1 VVGTNGKSSVTAM
14 TVALLEAHGH
24 RAGAY
29 LSPHAERW
37 AERVLISG
45 RTIEPDAFARA
56 VERVAAAVSEVER
69 GFEPGERVTQF
80 EAATAAAFVALAE
93 AGVEYGVIEAGLG
106 GRLDATNVIASS
118 ATALTSVGL
127 DHTQWL
133 GETESQIATEK
144 LAVLRR
150 RSVLVL
156 GDVSPEVERLAR
168 EVAAE
173 RDARVV
179 RPRELAPPEGRSFA
193 APYLRRNVAVAAA
206 LAEALLGEL
215 DPERARAALAGV
227 SLPGRVEVVAG
238 EPPVVLDAAHNPQ
251 GARALAEAL
260 AALARGR
267 RMVGCLAVLAD
278 KDARGIVAELAGVLD
293 AVVCTE
299 LAPGE
304 LAGMGRPDTKVT
316 PAAELSALCE
326 AAGLEASAEP
336 DPETAIAATLRM
348 AAEQGGVAVV
358 CGSHYLL
365 SHAHVALAGDG
376 EAA

>member
-1 VVGTNGKSSVTAM
+1 VGTNGKSSVTAM

-29 LSPHAERW
+29 VSPHAERW
-37 AERVLISG
+37 AERVLIGGES
-45 RTIEPDAFARA
+45 IDPDAFARA
-56 VERVAAAVSEVER
+56 VEAVAAVVPGVER
-69 GFEPGERVTQF
+69 EFERDERITQF
-80 EAATAAAFVALAE
+80 EAATAAAFVALAD

-118 ATALTSVGL
+118 VTALTSVGL

-133 GETESQIATEK
+133 GETEIQIATEK
-144 LAVLRR
+144 LAVLRP

-156 GDVSPEVERLAR
+156 GDVSADVERLAH

-173 RDARVV
+173 RDVHVV
-179 RPRELAPPEGRSFA
+179 RPRELDPPEGRAFA

-206 LAEALLGEL
+206 LAEALLGDL
-215 DPERARAALAGV
+215 DAERARTALAHV

-260 AALARGR
+260 AAVARGR
-267 RMVGCLAVLAD
+267 QVVGCLAVLAD
-278 KDARGIVAELAGVLD
+278 KDARGIVAVLAGVF
-293 AVVCTE
+293 AGAVCTE

-304 LAGMGRPDTKVT
+304 LAGMGRPDTAVT
-316 PAAELSALCE
+316 PAGELAELFA
-326 AAGLEASAEP
+326 AAGVAARAEP
-336 DPETAIAATLRM
+336 DPEAAIAATLRE
-348 AAEQGGVAVV
+348 AGERAGVAVV

-365 SHAHVALAGDG
+365 SHAHVALAGD
-376 EAA
+376 A